1 MAVDLRSIN
10 YLAAGG
16 CSVFLM
22 VLGFVWYAPFLF
34 GRMQKVALHGTE
46 EDMRGFGPSLS
57 MVFALADAVSVSI
70 ALAIILQLGAI
81 DGIVGGFGVGFV
93 LSIVLTGVSIISNSS
108 FERRSRPLMLISLC
122 YRLVGYSIVGIILSV
137 W

>member
-1 MAVDLRSIN
+1 MAVDLGSIN
-10 YLAAGG
+10 YVAAGG
-16 CSVFLM
+16 CSVLLM
-22 VLGFVWYAPFLF
+22 ALGFAWYAPFLF
-34 GRMQKVALHGTE
+34 GRMQKVALHRTE
-46 EDMRGFGPSLS
+46 EDMRGVSPSLS

-81 DGIVGGFGVGFV
+81 DGIVGALSVGLV
-93 LSIVLTGVSIISNSS
+93 IAIVLTGVSIISNSP
-108 FERRSRPLMLISLC
+108 FGRRSRPLMLISLC